1 MTDRDSRGEV
11 VAISELS
18 RGLRALRAAHGSPSF
33 EQIRRRIAHD
43 RAQRGILDSPGRVTV
58 YDCFRPGRTRLDAEL
73 VHDIVLALTGDES
86 EARAWRRRSGAA
98 AADEPVS
105 ASVLAATGSPAAAP
119 LPPADVV
126 TVITGLP
133 GVGKST
139 LARELAERARAAGTV
154 DRVVHVAARGY
165 HPAHEPVAPPALL
178 RAVAGAMGVRDAA
191 RGDLDHVRAAV
202 SRAARD
208 RATAVIVDDVRSA
221 AAIAGILAPGPHW
234 IVTSRSRLPD
244 LEAAVH
250 GAADPAH
257 PHRLLR
263 HELAPLP
270 AGDAARMIG
279 GAWDVA
285 VAPETLGALAETSGG
300 IRLSI
305 ELIVRFARAH
315 ADWSAEDVAHYFAS
329 AGSRDALH
337 PLLDTLY
344 RDLSGEE
351 ARVLRTLAVIGAP
364 VPHDVVEAAL
374 RPAPGTV
381 PRLVALHLLEHGD
394 DALRMHDTVTAFARE
409 RSDVEDPASA
419 RRERIAHVADAVRA
433 VVARPL
439 SRSGAELTAATAT
452 AARHV
457 GAQDALVRLAVGLAP
472 ALEDAGHWG
481 EMAAVLEHAGSPPDE
496 ADRALVAE
504 HLARAYEM
512 LGRIDESLAAL
523 HRARRAGA
531 ERMPGRL
538 WNVIGNLHRHLGRLD
553 EAQAAYRAA
562 AETASAARNP
572 VTHGRALG
580 NLANLARITGDL
592 AGAAALFDE
601 AERTSADADD
611 EVNLTILRA
620 NRIHLDLDLGRVDA
634 ALRASA
640 MLLAAAPPTPS
651 PLAVRLLR
659 ARTLAAA
666 GDAAAADELLA
677 DLDPDAHTAFDAPID
692 ALVVRAA
699 IRLRLH
705 RLDAAE
711 ADAHRALADA
721 ERLDVALPVPD
732 ALGTL
737 AEIALARGD
746 AALAHARAV
755 AAADRAAALGDR
767 YELARSHVVRGDAA
781 ARLGDAEQARAE
793 LTVGRDILRSM
804 GHTRADEVSAK
815 LAALEKDVRER
826 SG

>member
-1 MTDRDSRGEV
+1 MTDRDSRGEI
-11 VAISELS
+11 VAPSELS

-58 YDCFRPGRTRLDAEL
+58 YDCFRPGRSRLDAEL
-73 VHDIVLALTGDES
+73 VHDIVLALTGDEN

-221 AAIAGILAPGPHW
+221 AAIAGVLTPGPHW
-234 IVTSRSRLPD
+234 IVTSRSRLPE
-244 LEAAVH
+244 LEAAVY
-250 GAADPAH
+250 GAAPAH
-257 PHRLLR
+257 PHRLHR
-263 HELAPLP
+263 HELAPLA

-285 VAPETLGALAETSGG
+285 VAPETLGSLAETSGG

-305 ELIVRFARAH
+305 ELIVRFARDH

-351 ARVLRTLAVIGAP
+351 SRVLRTLAVIGAP

-374 RPAPGTV
+374 RPTPGTV

-419 RRERIAHVADAVRA
+419 RRERIARIADTVRA

-439 SRSGAELTAATAT
+439 SRSGAELAAATAA

-457 GAQDALVRLAVGLAP
+457 GAQDALVRLAVDLAP

-523 HRARRAGA
+523 HRARRTGA

-553 EAQAAYRAA
+553 EAEAAYRSA
-562 AETASAARNP
+562 AETASAALNP

-592 AGAAALFDE
+592 AGSEALFDE

-620 NRIHLDLDLGRVDA
+620 NRIHLDLDLGRIDA
-634 ALRASA
+634 ALRSST

-711 ADAHRALADA
+711 ADARRALADA

-746 AALAHARAV
+746 AALADERAV
-755 AAADRAAALGDR
+755 AAAERAAALGDR
-767 YELARSHVVRGDAA
+767 YELARSHVIRGDAA
-781 ARLGDAEQARAE
+781 ARLGDADRARAE

-804 GHTRADEVSAK
+804 GHARADEVSAK
-815 LAALEKDVRER
+815 LAALADDVRER